1 MLHRGVLYRTRAD
14 RGPLPTP
21 GGIMALSK
29 VAFVQEL
36 MELIKRG
43 RSFGGHPL
51 WWKISEGRLDRE
63 QLQGFAKQFFLQVVE
78 FPRAVSALHSR
89 CPDLEERRKL
99 AESVYE
105 EETGRLSRSKPHPEL
120 FLDFCASL
128 DLARDEVLAAAPLP
142 GTAALIHWF
151 ELSTKERPFLEG
163 VAAINLAAEG
173 QVVGAFGPFADALQ
187 RHYGLTKTAVAFW
200 DIHELADA
208 EHSDVGDHIVVRHAT
223 TDVVQAGIRDAVQTS
238 LRMWWLFFDDMDRAY
253 GRTAR

>member
-1 MLHRGVLYRTRAD
+1 
-14 RGPLPTP
+14 
-21 GGIMALSK
+21 MALDK
-29 VAFVQEL
+29 AAFVTEL
-36 MELIKRG
+36 MELIRRR

-51 WWKISEGRLDRE
+51 WWKIAEGRLDRP
-63 QLQGFAKQFFLQVVE
+63 QLQGFARQFFLQVRE

-89 CPDLEERRKL
+89 CPDLAERRRL

-120 FLDFCASL
+120 FLDFCAGVGL
-128 DLARDEVLAAAPLP
+128 GRDEVLAAEPLP

-173 QVVGAFGPFADALQ
+173 QVVGAFGPFADALE
-187 RHYGLTKTAVAFW
+187 RHYALSKQAVAFW
-200 DIHELADA
+200 NIHELADA
-208 EHSDVGDHIVVRHAT
+208 EHSEVGDHIVVRHAT
-223 TDVVQAGIRDAVQTS
+223 TDALQAGIRDAVETS

-253 GRTAR
+253 GRTERPA